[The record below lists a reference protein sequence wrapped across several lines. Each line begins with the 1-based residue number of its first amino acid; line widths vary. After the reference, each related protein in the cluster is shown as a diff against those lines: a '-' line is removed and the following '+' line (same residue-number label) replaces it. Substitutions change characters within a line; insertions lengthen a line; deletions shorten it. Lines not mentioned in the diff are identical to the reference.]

1 MIYQNSV
8 VTINKGE
15 AKIDTPIFLYRGDK
29 EVEINFTIL
38 NSPFKYRTGSAT
50 NLIESTEADYAQLII
65 KVPND
70 RTPVFSEITE
80 TKNGKIVFKITADMI
95 DEIEEVG
102 KYDFQIRLFDSE
114 QVSRATIPPVTGG
127 IEIRE
132 PIAIE
137 DEIVSTSNEVNVATA
152 NYAVTTTATP
162 LDVFDE
168 DGNYIET
175 TWTDKMLITDARLNK
190 IEDGITGVNQKAD
203 SIATMIPTKT
213 SDLTNDSDFVTT
225 TEMTDA
231 INNASLGGGE
241 VDLTGYAKITDIPT
255 RTSQLT
261 NDSNYATETYVDNA
275 IENIEITGGSTP
287 TSASNI
293 TITDTANNFTATNV
307 EGALQEVGSQIKD
320 IANLKDNIKLI
331 GEKISNKQYTNIKLI
346 GDSITDGYGGTNYN
360 GSQTY
365 SPSTNTKGYCW
376 ANSFKDFLYDRYS
389 INVVNKGM
397 YGTMADRLYNNIS
410 NVVSNSDDLVIYLTG
425 TNDRPSS
432 DLTSYK
438 NSVKNIIA
446 YVKNIGA
453 DIIVMSGI
461 PATETN
467 ENQYAHTMQD
477 MDDVIKMICSETNT
491 PFISMYQEYI
501 NYCNLHSIDITT
513 TFYDHCHPN
522 NLGYYI
528 IFILLCQKL
537 YLPLNPYKNYK
548 YSSETTSNAVTNI
561 NIDSTKTVKLN
572 QTISLIAT
580 ITPTDATN
588 KGITW
593 STNNDNVILTPNGL
607 SCTVEGMKVGTSVV
621 TATANDTTNGTISS
635 SCTVTISE
643 DSTITD
649 YTLLCGNLDYTGEGN
664 GAIVNTSNEIVPM
677 IVKRDFDTSNY
688 TTICSNKTIRRISIK
703 IHTAGKLTIGKAD
716 LTQYNKNTDI
726 SIINPIE
733 YTVTTGVNVL
743 DVNVSCGG
751 NESLTIGAVGDTALP
766 YYAYNGMTPEQLKG
780 FSINTNKEF
789 KKGINLN
796 DCLTLL
802 GAIYI

>member
-1 MIYQNSV
+1 MIFTERTVRVNNDKS
-8 VTINKGE
+8 TIN
-15 AKIDTPIFLYRGDK
+15 APVILYRGDK
-29 EVEINFTIL
+29 NIEIRFELLKSPYKYSNKGTVNIIETTDASYGQLVIKTPNDEPPIFSDIVETQQSHIIFTIT
-38 NSPFKYRTGSAT
+38 Y
-50 NLIESTEADYAQLII
+50 
-65 KVPND
+65 
-70 RTPVFSEITE
+70 
-80 TKNGKIVFKITADMI
+80 DMI
-95 DEIEEVG
+95 DEVKELG
-102 KYDFQIRLFDSE
+102 TYDFQIRLFDEE
-114 QVSRATIPPVTGG
+114 QNSRATIPPIEKG

-132 PIAIE
+132 PIAQE
-137 DEIVSTSNEVNVATA
+137 DVSDTNEVGVATVGYALTTAASNEDA
-152 NYAVTTTATP
+152 
-162 LDVFDE
+162 FDAE
-168 DGNYIET
+168 GNYNKT
-175 TWTDKMLITDARLNK
+175 TWGTGDRITAAKLNK
-190 IEDGITGVNQKAD
+190 MEAGIDEVNK
-203 SIATMIPTKT
+203 K
-213 SDLTNDSDFVTT
+213 V
-225 TEMTDA
+225 
-231 INNASLGGGE
+231 ASGGE
-241 VDLTGYAKITDIPT
+241 VD
-255 RTSQLT
+255 
-261 NDSNYATETYVDNA
+261 
-275 IENIEITGGSTP
+275 
-287 TSASNI
+287 
-293 TITDTANNFTATNV
+293 
-307 EGALQEVGSQIKD
+307 
-320 IANLKDNIKLI
+320 LKDNIKLI
-331 GEKISNKQYTNIKLI
+331 GEKISNKHYTNIKLI

-360 GSQTY
+360 GSQST

-389 INVVNKGM
+389 IDVVNKGM
-397 YGTMADRLYNNIS
+397 YGTKADRLYNNIS

-425 TNDRPSS
+425 TNDRSSS

-461 PATETN
+461 PATENN
-467 ENQYAHTMQD
+467 EKQYAHTMQD
-477 MDDVIKMICSETNT
+477 MDDVVKIICSETNT

-501 NYCNLHSIDITT
+501 NYCNLHSIDIST

-528 IFILLCQKL
+528 IFILLCQNL

-548 YSSETTSNAVTNI
+548 YSSETTAKAVTNI

-588 KGITW
+588 KEITW
-593 STNNDNVILTPNGL
+593 STNNDNVVLTPNGL

-664 GAIVNTSNEIVPM
+664 GAILNTSDSVVPM
-677 IVKRDFDTSNY
+677 LVKRDFDTSNY

-703 IHTAGKLTIGKAD
+703 IHTAGKLTIGKCD
-716 LTQYNKNTDI
+716 LRQYNKGTDI
-726 SIINPIE
+726 SIINPVQ

-743 DVNVSCGG
+743 DVDVSCGE
-751 NESLTIGAVGDTALP
+751 NESLTISAVGDTALP
-766 YYAYNGMTPEQLKG
+766 YYSHNKMTSEQINGFNICTNSDYKDG
-780 FSINTNKEF
+780 TGIINK
-789 KKGINLN
+789 LA
-796 DCLTLL
+796 LL